1 MFTQKCPGQDMRYWT
16 ADDVHEEKCPRCG
29 EIIEFFK
36 TDIRLRCRSC
46 KTRVANPRFDMGCA
60 EWCAHAEMCLGP
72 GAKGIQKKS
81 FRTVLEEEFERMSAQ
96 RPENIK
102 VMKDLIN
109 SAEDKCRRENSDMLP
124 VVAAAVI
131 LALLQLGL
139 IENVNGYINQLA
151 EEHEFP
157 GAVVDE
163 TRALVEN
170 IKAAGI
176 LKNSGPGKI
185 AVKPEGSR
193 EKIVAELFQEYGSK
207 FVKPEH

>member
-1 MFTQKCPGQDMRYWT
+1 MFTQKCPGQDTRYWT
-16 ADDVHEEKCPRCG
+16 ADDVYEENCPKCG

-36 TDIRLRCRSC
+36 TDIRLRCRNC

-96 RPENIK
+96 KPENIK

-124 VVAAAVI
+124 VVAGAVI
-131 LALLQLGL
+131 LALIRLGL
-139 IENVNGYINQLA
+139 IEKTNGYIDRLA

-157 GAVVDE
+157 GAVVDD
-163 TRALVEN
+163 TRALVEK
-170 IKAAGI
+170 ILAAGVLDDSDFAEI
-176 LKNSGPGKI
+176 T
-185 AVKPEGSR
+185 VKPESSR
-193 EKIVAELFQEYGSK
+193 EKIVAELFQEFGPK
-207 FVKPEH
+207 FVKKQ